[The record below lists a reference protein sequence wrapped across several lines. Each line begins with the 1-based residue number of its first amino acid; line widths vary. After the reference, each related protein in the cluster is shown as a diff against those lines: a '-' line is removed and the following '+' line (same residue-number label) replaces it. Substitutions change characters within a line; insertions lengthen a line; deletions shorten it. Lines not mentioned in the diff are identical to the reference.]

1 MAKRKQ
7 PRPSKRRAV
16 QNALGQLGRQA
27 SSREVIVFLAG
38 YGIQVSEGLISRLK
52 IEALKKSDKLKL
64 KQAKTNQMARQRRTT
79 SVIKLPQ
86 RRHYWRGGW

>member
-7 PRPSKRRAV
+7 PLPSKRRAV
-16 QNALGQLGRQA
+16 RKCPRSVGAAGQQPGGDR
-27 SSREVIVFLAG
+27 FLAG

-52 IEALKKSDKLKL
+52 IEALKESDKLKL